1 MLWERLYEEYS
12 DMPDSLLRSRIMSLE
27 NVGSGYEVVSLLTD
41 IDNAEIRLRLIERA
55 MELGA
60 VFDEDD
66 FATLDGEIPSYLLV
80 KLAKYGNIE
89 FGASGDVADS
99 LCCIIDENARRALY
113 ERAYLEDVRFTAQE
127 LDDIGYDDI
136 DSAHDELYDEDEAD
150 EVTEEKHYGCLW
162 ALLFG
167 LFFIGKPKRNN

>member
-1 MLWERLYEEYS
+1 MLWEKLYEEYS
-12 DMPDSLLRSRIMSLE
+12 DMSDSLLRSSIMSLE
-27 NVGSGYEVVSLLTD
+27 DIGSGYEVVSVITD

-127 LDDIGYDDI
+127 LDDIGYDEI